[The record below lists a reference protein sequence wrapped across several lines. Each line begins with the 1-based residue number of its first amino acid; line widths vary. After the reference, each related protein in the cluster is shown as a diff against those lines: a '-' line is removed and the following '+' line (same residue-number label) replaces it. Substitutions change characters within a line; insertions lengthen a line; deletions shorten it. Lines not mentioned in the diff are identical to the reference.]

1 MDCRWLMETT
11 IPILLLKQESSIW
24 TIETCNAAFSNLIH
38 LEPNQISGKSI
49 DEIAR
54 FEENLSWVK
63 RYNDKELA
71 LIHIDDAWFEI
82 EILQNENYV
91 AFVHHNLTSQVEV
104 DNSNKQLQTRLNQI
118 QRIAN
123 IGDWEHNY
131 LTGEEFWSD
140 EVYRIMGFR
149 DKTIQP
155 NVDTFMRFVHPDDLE
170 KVSKAHAY
178 ATTALSYEVEYR
190 IITIDGHTKWIIT
203 KGKVDIDTHGKPTRL
218 YGTMQDITERK
229 RLEQRIEQAFTV
241 AEDAFQSKSQFLAMI
256 SHEVRT
262 PINGILGM
270 SQLMKNTMI
279 DDEQAEYVDDIMF
292 SADALLNIIEDIL
305 EMSKMESN
313 MLVADSE
320 EFDLHLL
327 MRNIVRMYQ
336 LKKSDKPVRFIHR
349 IDPKIPQYV
358 WGDATKIQQILVN
371 ILGNAFKFTEKG
383 RVVLTARVIEDA
395 INQSKIVFEIEDT
408 GIGISES
415 QQKEIFSEFHQGDAS
430 IPEKYGGSG
439 LGLAISK
446 NYAELMDG
454 YIFVDSELGKGTKFT
469 FALTLEKSKALE
481 VDKNISVLYSKMKAM
496 HVRVLVVEDDEIN
509 RNYFSG
515 ILQNRCGFKVDFAED
530 LNSVISALEH
540 NKYQFIIMDTH
551 LKGESG
557 IFITK
562 TVRESMKL
570 DGLAL
575 PIVAVTADVREET
588 RTALLNAGVSYFIE
602 KPVEESVFMEIIH
615 QILDMSA
622 VRKRSK
628 TRIGYRY
635 IKSDRLGLKRLEVGK
650 ESFESK
656 LIGTVHKSQEK
667 ISRIL
672 AAAAPLNIL
681 VLSHEIDEIDD
692 VISSFGTDDIC
703 ESLELI
709 KSALLNDDTAG
720 MEVIITDFMDEY
732 QCFVDE
738 LQDFITDSAIDA

>member
-11 IPILLLKQESSIW
+11 IPILLLKQEFSSW
-24 TIETCNAAFSNLIH
+24 TIESCNTAFSSLIH
-38 LEPNQISGKSI
+38 LDPTQISGKSI
-49 DEIAR
+49 DDVASYGEH
-54 FEENLSWVK
+54 LSWVK

-71 LIHIDDAWFEI
+71 LIHIEDAWYEI
-82 EILQNENYV
+82 EILKNENRV
-91 AFVHHNLTSQVEV
+91 AFIHHNLTSQVEV
-104 DNSNKQLQTRLNQI
+104 DNNNKQLQTRLNQI
-118 QRIAN
+118 QRIAS
-123 IGDWEHNY
+123 IGDWEHNF

-170 KVSKAHAY
+170 KVEHAHKAADSGS
-178 ATTALSYEVEYR
+178 SYEVEYR

-203 KGKVDIDTHGKPTRL
+203 KGKVDMDTKGVPTRI

-229 RLEQRIEQAFTV
+229 RLEKRIEQAFTV

-270 SQLMKNTMI
+270 SQLLKNTFV
-279 DDEQAEYVDDIMF
+279 DDEQTEYIEDIMF

-336 LKKSDKPVRFIHR
+336 LKKLDKPVRFIHR

-371 ILGNAFKFTEKG
+371 ILGNAIKFTEEG
-383 RVVLTARVIEDA
+383 RVVLTARVIEDT

-415 QQKEIFSEFHQGDAS
+415 QQKEIFAQFNQGDPD
-430 IPEKYGGSG
+430 IQKKYGGSG

-454 YIFVDSELGKGTKFT
+454 YIFVDSEVGSGTKFT
-469 FALTLEKSKALE
+469 FTLTLEKSKALE
-481 VDKNISVLYSKMKAM
+481 VDKNVSVLYSKMKAM

-515 ILQNRCGFKVDFAED
+515 ILQNRCGFKVDFADD

-540 NKYQFIIMDTH
+540 NKYQFIIMDSH
-551 LKGESG
+551 LKDDSG

-562 TVRESMKL
+562 TIRESMKF

-575 PIVAVTADVREET
+575 PIIAVTADVRDET

-635 IKSDRLGLKRLEVGK
+635 IKSDRLGLKRLEIGK
-650 ESFESK
+650 DSFEST
-656 LIGTVHKSQEK
+656 LIATVHNSQEK
-667 ISRIL
+667 ISKIL

-692 VISSFGTDDIC
+692 IISSFGSDDIC

-738 LQDFITDSAIDA
+738 LQDFINDSAIEA